1 MSTWIIVAIVVA
13 VIALFLY
20 VAAQWWYDFVDWA
33 DEIETRCSR
42 HAWNYGLP
50 ESYDIYFQ
58 RQNKTLQ
65 DDMRQQQLEEGQRLA
80 VEQSRLSMEDAR
92 LASTGVEFGGYNSAP
107 ELNPMMEL
115 MIEQTIPEPP
125 PPMDFFNF

>member
-1 MSTWIIVAIVVA
+1 MSTWIIVGLVVA

-20 VAAQWWYDFVDWA
+20 VAAQWWYDFMDWA

-65 DDMRQQQLEEGQRLA
+65 DDMQQQQFEESSRRALEQ
-80 VEQSRLSMEDAR
+80 AR
-92 LASTGVEFGGYNSAP
+92 LDSTGVEFGGLNTAP
-107 ELNPMMEL
+107 ELNPMMESML
-115 MIEQTIPEPP
+115 EHPIPEPP
-125 PPMDFFNF
+125 QMPPMGMF

>member
-65 DDMRQQQLEEGQRLA
+65 DDMRQQLEEGQRLA